1 MKMPVLFLLLTALSS
16 ACWAEGEP
24 VPAKVS
30 LDEATK
36 QVLKEGNKRVLGAS
50 TETIDGKETHI
61 IKVLTP
67 DGHIQHYKID
77 AVTGAVITE

>member
-1 MKMPVLFLLLTALSS
+1 MKMPALFLLLITLSPV
-16 ACWAEGEP
+16 CWAEGEP
-24 VPAKVS
+24 VPSKLS

-50 TETIDGKETHI
+50 TETINGKETHI

-77 AVTGAVITE
+77 AITGAVITE